1 MNCVVIIIKHAK
13 GGQFIAVTDNDEKMR
28 RRTVCVKIRV
38 GEAHLSLRKSE
49 LMVSTNR
56 NLDVRLG
63 Y

>member
-1 MNCVVIIIKHAK
+1 MIIIKHAK

-28 RRTVCVKIRV
+28 RRVCVKIRV